1 MGRCVQVSD
10 ALPLKAAKEVAEAL
24 ADKDAPDEVPYAER
38 RLLDR
43 VLGVK
48 EGRNED
54 HWRAAAPL
62 ASHVLP

>member
-1 MGRCVQVSD
+1 MQVSD

-43 VLGVK
+43 VLGV
-48 EGRNED
+48 
-54 HWRAAAPL
+54 
-62 ASHVLP
+62 